1 MAYNVQCLHVDN
13 VRASDVDR
21 MVSSTG
27 ISQCPVLCCDQ
38 LLNLC
43 CPPLPPSPVDPRC
56 PACIHNPLDS
66 AVQSQDPVSTSK

>member
-13 VRASDVDR
+13 VRASDVER
-21 MVSSTG
+21 MVSSTVSG

-43 CPPLPPSPVDPRC
+43 CPPLPPPVQLTQG
-56 PACIHNPLDS
+56 A
-66 AVQSQDPVSTSK
+66 QPVFTTR

>member
-21 MVSSTG
+21 MVSSTVSG

-38 LLNLC
+38 LLNL
-43 CPPLPPSPVDPRC
+43 
-56 PACIHNPLDS
+56 
-66 AVQSQDPVSTSK
+66 